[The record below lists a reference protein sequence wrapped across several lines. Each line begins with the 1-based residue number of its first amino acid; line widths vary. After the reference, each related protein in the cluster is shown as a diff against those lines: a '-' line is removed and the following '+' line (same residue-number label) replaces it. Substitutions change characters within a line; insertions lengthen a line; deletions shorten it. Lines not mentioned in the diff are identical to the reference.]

1 MLKRVNRLKKRY
13 QFSYVYKAGSH
24 FSEKAL
30 VLYVTTSKTRDIK
43 VGFAVT
49 KKIGKATVRNLAKRR
64 LREIVRKSLPN
75 LKQNYNII
83 IVARENILN
92 YSFEELSNQ
101 YSNLIKKADILK
113 TNEENS

>member
-1 MLKRVNRLKKRY
+1 MLKRVNRLRKRY
-13 QFSYVYKAGSH
+13 QFSYVYKAGEH
-24 FSEKAL
+24 FSGKAV
-30 VLYVTTSKTRDIK
+30 VLYATPSKTKCIK

-49 KKIGKATVRNLAKRR
+49 KKIGHAIKRNLFRRR

-83 IVARENILN
+83 VVARENILN
-92 YSFEELSNQ
+92 FSFDELNNQ

-113 TNEENS
+113 DNEKIS

>member
-1 MLKRVNRLKKRY
+1 MLNKVNRLKKRY
-13 QFSYVYKAGSH
+13 QFNYIYKNGTHLSSSAM
-24 FSEKAL
+24 
-30 VLYVTTSKTRDIK
+30 VLYFLPSKTRSIK

-49 KKIGKATVRNLAKRR
+49 KKIGKATVRNLVKRR

-83 IVARENILN
+83 VVARENILN
-92 YSFEELSNQ
+92 FSFDELNNQ

-113 TNEENS
+113 VDEKNS